1 MEFLGFLFLLVLLLI
16 LIPVVRVVYTVWRM
30 KRQFTRTFRQAS
42 EQQQQAY
49 DKANK
54 SNADARK
61 QRRKVFGKSDG
72 EYVRFEEISI
82 ADNDPIV
89 PEASFDKNKVEPRI
103 SDAEFEEILYNKR
116 HTDE

>member
-49 DKANK
+49 DKAN
-54 SNADARK
+54 ADARK

-82 ADNDPIV
+82 ADNEPTV

-116 HTDE
+116 QTDE

>member
-1 MEFLGFLFLLVLLLI
+1 MSKAYFNCHTDITIPYSELGSI
-16 LIPVVRVVYTVWRM
+16 I
-30 KRQFTRTFRQAS
+30 
-42 EQQQQAY
+42 AY

-82 ADNDPIV
+82 ADNEPTV
-89 PEASFDKNKVEPRI
+89 PETSFDKNKVEPRI